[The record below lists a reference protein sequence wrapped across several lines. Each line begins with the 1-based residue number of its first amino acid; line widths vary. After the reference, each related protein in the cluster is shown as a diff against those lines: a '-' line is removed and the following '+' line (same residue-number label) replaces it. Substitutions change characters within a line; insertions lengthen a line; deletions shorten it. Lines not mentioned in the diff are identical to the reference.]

1 MGGYGVDNPDQRIA
15 EDTRAFTAVSLDFG
29 ISVLTALIDLVSFSG
44 ILYSIY
50 PDLFAVV
57 VAYAGF
63 GTLCTVGL
71 GKALGAQNAV
81 QVRIRARAM
90 VRVRVRVR

>member
-1 MGGYGVDNPDQRIA
+1 M
-15 EDTRAFTAVSLDFG
+15 
-29 ISVLTALIDLVSFSG
+29 SFSG

-81 QVRIRARAM
+81 QLQREAELRYALLRLGLGLGLG
-90 VRVRVRVR
+90 